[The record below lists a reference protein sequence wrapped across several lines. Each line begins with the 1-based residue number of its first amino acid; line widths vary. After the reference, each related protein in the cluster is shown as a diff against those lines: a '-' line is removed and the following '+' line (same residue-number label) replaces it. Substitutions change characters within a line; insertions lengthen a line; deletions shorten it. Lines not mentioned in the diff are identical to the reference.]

1 MRPFLHQTCDCLFV
15 CFSSFF
21 FFYLGK
27 QTQFYLF
34 LSLVLSPYRELLW
47 SPVPTAYCRI
57 VYCTCSAWLIC
68 SYSKVKAHT
77 VSNWISFMSTVVEF
91 IPLCGFLFSS
101 NPCCILPLNADNKKN
116 HSVKKWTSFAGHAKY
131 RTILFEFPFLTK
143 FLKLQTGWQKN
154 AATQI

>member
-15 CFSSFF
+15 FLLFF

-68 SYSKVKAHT
+68 CKVKAHT
-77 VSNWISFMSTVVEF
+77 VSSWISFMITVVEF